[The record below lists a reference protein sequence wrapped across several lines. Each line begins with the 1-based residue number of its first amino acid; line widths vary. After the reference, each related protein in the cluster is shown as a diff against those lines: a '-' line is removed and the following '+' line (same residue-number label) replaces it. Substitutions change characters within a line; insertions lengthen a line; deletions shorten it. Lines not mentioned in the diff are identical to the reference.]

1 MHPSPHLKARPRAR
15 PSPSGEAPA
24 TGLVRIDV
32 GADRPAWARI
42 GPDPGRPRPLAVM
55 LHGSGGQ
62 PEQGVGLLEPFA
74 TESGIVVVA
83 PASSDYTWDG
93 VLHLPGRDAERIDRA
108 LEWVFERHAVDSRR
122 LAVGGFSDGA
132 SYALSLGVDNGDLF
146 SHVLALSPGFAAPSA
161 PRGAARFFISH
172 GTRDTVLPIAHC
184 SRRIVPALRRANLE
198 VEYHEF
204 AGGHEIPADVARRA
218 VEFLLR

>member
-15 PSPSGEAPA
+15 PSAGGEAPA

-204 AGGHEIPADVARRA
+204 AGGHEIPPDVARRA